1 MSAVARL
8 SVAEYD
14 RMIERGIFDSQPERR
29 IELIYG
35 ELREMNPPGP
45 THEVMIDRLT
55 RWSFR
60 NLSDEVWVRVQNS
73 IGAEKLDSA
82 PQPDVVWARDRDYLL
97 RRPQANDVYLVIEVS
112 HSSLDYDREVKA
124 GLYASAGIKDYWIVN
139 LCDFCIEVHRKP
151 RRGKY
156 SDVRSYG
163 FGDNVSPLAFP
174 EISLDV
180 SKLFSGV

>member
-35 ELREMNPPGP
+35 ALREMTPPGP

-60 NLSDEVWVRVQNS
+60 NLSDEV
-73 IGAEKLDSA
+73 
-82 PQPDVVWARDRDYLL
+82 
-97 RRPQANDVYLVIEVS
+97 
-112 HSSLDYDREVKA
+112 
-124 GLYASAGIKDYWIVN
+124 
-139 LCDFCIEVHRKP
+139 
-151 RRGKY
+151 
-156 SDVRSYG
+156 
-163 FGDNVSPLAFP
+163 
-174 EISLDV
+174 
-180 SKLFSGV
+180 